1 MKHRT
6 LIRTLCLG
14 FTLSLGATGTAA
26 LAQGIGAPLLGGGQ
40 SDDEQPKDDGG
51 REAAPATAEV
61 YFIEPAD
68 GATVESPV
76 RVRFGLRKMGVAPA
90 GVQHDNT
97 GHHHVLI
104 DDPDYYLDRP
114 LPKTDQIR
122 HFGGGHTEGEI
133 ELEPGRHTL
142 QLLLGDFAHRPHDP
156 PVRSKK
162 ITIHVPET
170 D

>member
-1 MKHRT
+1 MTAKQLTR
-6 LIRTLCLG
+6 
-14 FTLSLGATGTAA
+14 LGAAALMAFAGTAS
-26 LAQGIGAPLLGGGQ
+26 AQGLGGPLLGGDKKEEAPA
-40 SDDEQPKDDGG
+40 SDDG
-51 REAAPATAEV
+51 RSAAPATAEV

-76 RVRFGLRKMGVAPA
+76 RIRFGLRKMGVAPA

-104 DDPDYYLDRP
+104 DEPDYYLDRP
-114 LPKTDQIR
+114 LPKTEQIV
-122 HFGGGHTEGEI
+122 HFGGGQTEGEV
-133 ELEPGRHTL
+133 ELAPGRHTL
-142 QLLLGDFAHRPHDP
+142 QLLLGDFAHRPHNP

-162 ITIHVPET
+162 ITITVPES